1 MYRTGSPQT
10 GSTVAHATRRRAE
23 LFDELVAL
31 FLAEG
36 FAELTVDA
44 IAARLRCS
52 KTTLY
57 ALADGRRDGLVR
69 AVVVHFFRGATE
81 RVEAQ
86 LAAATT
92 PRGRIEAYLQAVAA
106 QLQAASPAFFDDVAA
121 SPAAREVYE
130 RNTRAAA
137 RRVEQ
142 LVTEGVASGDFR
154 PVHVG
159 FVADVLAS
167 TMVRIQQRG
176 VAAATGLSDAEA
188 YTELAAL
195 ILRGLTG

>member
-1 MYRTGSPQT
+1 M
-10 GSTVAHATRRRAE
+10 
-23 LFDELVAL
+23 
-31 FLAEG
+31 
-36 FAELTVDA
+36 
-44 IAARLRCS
+44 
-52 KTTLY
+52 
-57 ALADGRRDGLVR
+57 R

-86 LAAATT
+86 LAAATG
-92 PRGRIEAYLQAVAA
+92 PGERIEAYLQAVAA
-106 QLQAASPAFFDDVAA
+106 QLQAASPAFFEDVAA
-121 SPAAREVYE
+121 SAAAREVYE

-142 LVTEGVASGDFR
+142 LVQDGVASGAFR

-167 TMVRIQQRG
+167 TMVRIQRRE
-176 VAAATGLSDAEA
+176 VAAATGLSDAQA

-195 ILRGLTG
+195 VLHALASP